1 MERPEIPTGLPA
13 DIEQKKMKAR
23 LWFEALRER
32 ICATFEQIEQDLGG
46 PLASW

>member
-1 MERPEIPTGLPA
+1 MERPEIPVGLPA

-32 ICATFEQIEQDLGG
+32 ICAAFEQIEQDLT
-46 PLASW
+46 